1 MLSGAAS
8 LSGFMVVAA
17 SFSGCG
23 TVRERWHAMFD
34 STQLT
39 STLIWLRETKKKGC
53 RARGRCMPFLRL
65 AACEA
70 ANDVLEV
77 APSGVHDMLPKAL

>member
-1 MLSGAAS
+1 
-8 LSGFMVVAA
+8 MVVAA

-23 TVRERWHAMFD
+23 TVRERLHVKFD

-39 STLIWLRETKKKGC
+39 STLKWLRETKKIEC
-53 RARGRCMPFLRL
+53 RARGRYMPFLRL

-77 APSGVHDMLPKAL
+77 APSGVHGMLPKAL